1 MTSLSLDAGNWEAVD
16 YSGNPVP
23 GDPDAVSSLANQ
35 FLDQASQAQQRATR
49 LSSVHDNNA
58 DHMRGD
64 YAEGFEEALAALPA
78 HSTALGDTYQS
89 CAEALG
95 PLAADLEV
103 IQSRASAA
111 LQSGTEADTAYR
123 EALDEYCS
131 VVPLEFTGTGIW
143 RGLNAATATEFAQP
157 MAEET
162 EDPEL
167 LDWAAEIG
175 QYAGQAENDRQTAIA
190 AINELVAN
198 YQDTNS
204 RCAQAIQNA
213 ASSVPSPVLS
223 S

>member
-1 MTSLSLDAGNWEAVD
+1 MTSLSLEAGDWQVVD
-16 YSGNPVP
+16 YTGNPVP
-23 GDPDAVSSLANQ
+23 GDPDAVSSLASQ
-35 FLDQASQAQQRATR
+35 FLDQASQAQQRAKQ
-49 LSSVHDNNA
+49 LSSVHDNNEG
-58 DHMRGD
+58 HMQGD
-64 YAEGFEEALAALPA
+64 YAEAFDNALAALPA
-78 HSTALGDTYQS
+78 HSIALADTYQS
-89 CAEALG
+89 CAEALS

-103 IQSRASAA
+103 IQSRAAAA
-111 LQSGTEADTAYR
+111 LQSGTEADAAYQ

-131 VVPLEFTGTGIW
+131 VVPLEFTGTGVW
-143 RGLNAATATEFAQP
+143 RGLNAATAMELAQP

-190 AINELVAN
+190 TIDELAAN

-213 ASSVPSPVLS
+213 ASSVPAPVLS